1 MIKEPRAWT
10 PHPLGQ
16 EGAFWTPFRI
26 TFWQKKPQKS
36 IFKVYFVTCSWKL
49 QTINTYQHT
58 FWSFLRPWRPKT
70 AKNNQNMGPT
80 CDSVAHQSAGR
91 LKLAPPQPWSRAIP
105 IITNFKNY
113 APPPNKKGG
122 LQNLYAFRQ
131 IELFPNIRRAG
142 SQINQIIWRSIYK
155 LTKRR
160 SIATRNISTHNIPRN

>member
-1 MIKEPRAWT
+1 MFEQPAVPKMRKEPRAWT

-16 EGAFWTPFRI
+16 EGAFWTPLRI

-131 IELFPNIRRAG
+131 LKCTQTGGGHPRTSADR
-142 SQINQIIWRSIYK
+142 SRLSWR
-155 LTKRR
+155 
-160 SIATRNISTHNIPRN
+160 PREPSPVIV